1 LQTKDLYDCDLR
13 VIACY
18 CILTHDGDVMTEKI
32 ITPTKRPRH
41 RSDRHQRG
49 YVYEAS
55 NAFHVRYYASE
66 IVNGESKRVQRSH
79 WLCKKDRNTGH
90 GSKSAKAVQ
99 GLAEEHM
106 RGVNGAVTPTSS
118 ALLTVV
124 EFWDNTY
131 LPYCET
137 GWKGTGMRASS
148 IKGFKQVW
156 NQHLKTHFG
165 TTTLQQYTAVMAKR
179 FLSSLKTKQGK
190 NTLKHIRALASAM
203 FSEAIERDLVN
214 GANPW
219 HVKIPK
225 DCKETAPTQHYTM
238 EEAENLISALVDHV
252 DAQLV
257 FALTCF
263 LGLGPAEISG
273 LQWGDV
279 DADWIHIRRNK
290 PAHGVEGPPKNQE
303 RMAPLPL
310 IDQVRVPLELW
321 RKKCIATG
329 DGDWIIVDLPNMLN
343 RVIKPHVIGKN
354 KCDRCEN
361 TPAASGVSWKGLY
374 AGRRGAITA
383 VIEATGGNYA
393 VAQAL
398 ARHKTM
404 DTTLRVYKK
413 QITPQ
418 GFVAG
423 MKTFQKSL
431 TK

>member
-1 LQTKDLYDCDLR
+1 
-13 VIACY
+13 
-18 CILTHDGDVMTEKI
+18 MTDKI
-32 ITPTKRPRH
+32 ITPTKRTRH
-41 RSDRHQRG
+41 KSDRHQRG

-55 NAFHVRYYASE
+55 NAFHVRYYTTE
-66 IVNGESKRVQRSH
+66 IVNGKSKRVQRSH
-79 WLCKKDRNTGH
+79 RLCTKDRNTGH

-99 GLAEEHM
+99 ALVEDHM
-106 RGVNGAVTPTSS
+106 RGVNTTVAPTPS

-124 EFWDNTY
+124 EFWEKHY
-131 LPYCET
+131 LPYCEKE
-137 GWKGTGMRASS
+137 WKGTGMRAST

-156 NQHLKTHFG
+156 NQHLESHFG
-165 TTTLQQYTAVMAKR
+165 TTTLQQYTAVMARR

-203 FSEAIERDLVN
+203 FSEAIERDLLN

-238 EEAENLISALVDHV
+238 EEAENLISALVEHV

-257 FALTCF
+257 VALSCF

-279 DADWIHIRRNK
+279 DADWINIRRNK
-290 PAHGVEGPPKNQE
+290 PAHGVVGAPKNRE
-303 RMAPLPL
+303 RQAPLP
-310 IDQVRVPLELW
+310 IINQVRVPLELW
-321 RKKCIATG
+321 RKKCTATG

-354 KCDRCEN
+354 ECDRCEK
-361 TPAASGVSWKGLY
+361 TPSASGVTWKGLY

-383 VIEATGGNYA
+383 IIEATGGNYA

-418 GFVAG
+418 GFVTG
-423 MKTFQKSL
+423 MQTFQKSL